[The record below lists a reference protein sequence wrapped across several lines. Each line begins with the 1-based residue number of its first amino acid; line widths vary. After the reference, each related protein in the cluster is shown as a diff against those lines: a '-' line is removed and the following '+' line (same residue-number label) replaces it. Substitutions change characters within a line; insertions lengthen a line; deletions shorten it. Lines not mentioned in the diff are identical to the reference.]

1 MLKSIRENTERNMS
15 DKIKFSA
22 QAYGQRHTVSIP
34 DDSDIFEVG
43 TALSGLLRAIG
54 FADATVEELYGD
66 SFSMTECEEPCCEQ
80 VDTEYVTVRL
90 NVRE

>member
-1 MLKSIRENTERNMS
+1 MTD
-15 DKIKFSA
+15 DKIRFSA
-22 QAYGQRHTVSIP
+22 KAYGQRYTVSIP

-66 SFSMTECEEPCCEQ
+66 SFSMTECEEPCEV